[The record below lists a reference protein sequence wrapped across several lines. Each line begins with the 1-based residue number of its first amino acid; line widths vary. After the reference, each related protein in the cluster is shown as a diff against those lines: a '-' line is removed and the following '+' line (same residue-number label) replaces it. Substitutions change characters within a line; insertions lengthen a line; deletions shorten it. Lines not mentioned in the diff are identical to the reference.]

1 MKDIGKSSLNNSWGM
16 LQRLM
21 FTVLFT
27 VCAMTVSAQNKVTGT
42 VVDANGE
49 AIIGASVMVKGT
61 SNGSIT
67 DFQGNYAISN
77 VPAKGSL
84 VISYVGY
91 RTQTIALTGK
101 SQIDVTLEEDK
112 QQLDEVVVVGYGV
125 QRKSD
130 VTGALTRVGEKELNA
145 KPVSNAF
152 EALQGKA
159 AGVDITTSERPGT
172 VGSIKIRG
180 TRSLDAGTGPLYV
193 VDGVPLQAGGIESLN
208 PRDIESIDI
217 LKDASS
223 TAIYGS
229 RGANGVVLVTT
240 KRGQEGK
247 MQLTYNGSFTFEKIV
262 DKSPAMS
269 ASDYITWRR
278 WAYYNQSP
286 DKYTPGDQPTQEQ
299 DKTFFDGDPTALANV
314 MKGWAGGSW
323 DGSKVTDTDWTDFVT
338 QTGVTQEHTLSARGG
353 TKNLAGFVSFG
364 YLKNKGTQ
372 KGQSY
377 ERFNLSASADV
388 QGTPWFKTGGSFN
401 ASFSTQQY
409 GYSVPYGTST
419 GAKELYS
426 AAKSILRYT
435 LPYDENGE
443 IITQPGGSTTNTYS
457 IIDEWNR
464 STDERKSFRV
474 LGSFYAQIDFGKIFE
489 PLQGLQWKT
498 QFGPDFRF
506 YRRGNFLDSSS
517 ISRAGG
523 KNSASRSEE
532 RNFAW
537 TLDNML
543 LYNKTFAEIHNIGV
557 TLLQSASKSNTEN
570 SSMSEVG
577 VTIPSFLWNNMGAI
591 DITDAQYQASMGTGL
606 SEYALSSYMA
616 RINYALMDRY
626 LLTASARWDGASVL
640 AEGNKWDFFP
650 SMALGWRMEQEEF
663 LKNVTWID
671 QLKLRL
677 GVGVTGN
684 SAVSPYG
691 TLGVISS
698 YWMPF
703 STGNSQIFVTNEPY
717 YTSGSNRMP
726 NKNLGWEKTTQW
738 NLGVDFS
745 FLKGR
750 IGGTIDMYISN
761 TKDLLLAMSVPSL
774 SGYPSMMA
782 NIGQTKNKGIE
793 VTLNTIPVMTR
804 DFIWSSNLNF
814 ALQKDEI
821 VELANGKEDDIANAR
836 FIGESIAVYYG
847 IAADGLWQESDAA
860 EMAKFNEN
868 GHKFS
873 AGTVRP
879 VDQNGDYK
887 IDADDRVILGNINPR
902 LTAGWTNSISW
913 KGLELAL
920 ELQGRF
926 KYMVSTGGEGQL
938 GMYQQREISYWTPSN
953 TGADWQK
960 PVYSQAGGDPYAG
973 LLGFKD
979 ASFIK
984 IRNLSLAYN
993 FDKKLLK
1000 NAGISGLKVYAQGK
1014 NLGMLYSSLDFMDL
1028 DTGATFF
1035 NRGFT
1040 VGLQVEF

>member
-1 MKDIGKSSLNNSWGM
+1 MKEERETNLLRRCLGWRRLLLLCLMMVSS
-16 LQRLM
+16 
-21 FTVLFT
+21 
-27 VCAMTVSAQNKVTGT
+27 AMMMAQDRVTGK
-42 VVDANGE
+42 VVDASGDPV
-49 AIIGASVMVKGT
+49 IGASVVVKGT
-61 SNGSIT
+61 SNGVVTDLNGNFSIA
-67 DFQGNYAISN
+67 G
-77 VPAKGSL
+77 VPQNAQL
-84 VISYVGY
+84 VISYVGC
-91 RTQTIALTGK
+91 RTQTLAVNGRQ
-101 SQIDVTLEEDK
+101 SFNVSLEEDK

-130 VTGALTRVGEKELNA
+130 VTGALTRVGEKELNL
-145 KPVSNAF
+145 KPVNNAF

-159 AGVDITTSERPGT
+159 AGVDITTSERPGE
-172 VGSIKIRG
+172 VGSIRIRG
-180 TRSLDAGTGPLYV
+180 TRSISADQGPLYV
-193 VDGVPLQAGGIESLN
+193 VDGVPLQAGGIESIN
-208 PRDIESIDI
+208 PRDIEAIDI

-247 MQLTYNGSFTFEKIV
+247 MQLSYNGSMTFEKIV

-286 DKYTPGDQPTQEQ
+286 DKYTPGDQPNQEQ
-299 DKTFFDGDPTALANV
+299 DKNFFAGDETALANV
-314 MKGWAGGSW
+314 MKGWAGGTW

-338 QTGVTQEHTLSARGG
+338 RTGVTQQHTLSARGG
-353 TKNLAGFVSFG
+353 TKNLRGFVSFG
-364 YLKNKGTQ
+364 YLNNKGTQ
-372 KGQSY
+372 MGQSF
-377 ERFNLSASADV
+377 ERYNFATSTDIQA
-388 QGTPWFKTGGSFN
+388 TPWFKAGGSLN
-401 ASFSTQQY
+401 ASYGVQKY
-409 GYSVPYGTST
+409 GYSVAYGTSS
-419 GAKELYS
+419 GPRDLYG
-426 AAKSILRYT
+426 AAKAILRYT

-457 IIDEWNR
+457 IIDEWN
-464 STDERKSFRV
+464 KSKDNREFFRV
-474 LGSFYAQIDFGKIFE
+474 LGSFYAQVDFGKIWK
-489 PLQGLQWKT
+489 PLDGIQYKM
-498 QFGPDFRF
+498 QFGPDLRY

-523 KNSASRSEE
+523 NNTASRSDA

-543 LYNKTFAEIHNIGV
+543 LYNKSFGEHTVGL
-557 TLLQSASKSNTEN
+557 TLLQSASKVNRES
-570 SSMSEVG
+570 SSMSEEN

-591 DITDAQYQASMGTGL
+591 DITDAQYKASMGTDL
-606 SEYALSSYMA
+606 SENQLSSYMA
-616 RINYALMDRY
+616 RVNYSYMDRY

-663 LKNVTWID
+663 LKNVSWID
-671 QLKLRL
+671 QLKLRA

-684 SAVSPYG
+684 AAVSPYG

-717 YTSGSNRMP
+717 YTSGSNAMP

-738 NLGVDFS
+738 NFGLDFS

-750 IGGTIDMYISN
+750 IGGTLDIYTSK
-761 TKDLLLAMSVPSL
+761 TKDLLLAMTVPSL

-782 NIGQTKNKGIE
+782 NIGQTKNKGVE
-793 VTLNTIPVMTR
+793 LTLNTIPVLTK
-804 DFIWSSNLNF
+804 DFMWQSNLNF
-814 ALQKDEI
+814 AWQKDEI
-821 VELANGKEDDIANAR
+821 VELANGKEDDIANAW
-836 FIGESIAVYYG
+836 FIGESIAVFYG
-847 IAADGLWQESDAA
+847 YDNDGLWQESDAA

-873 AGTVRP
+873 AGNVKP

-887 IDADDRVILGNINPR
+887 IDADDRVILGNVNPR
-902 LTAGWTNSISW
+902 LTAGWTNTFTW
-913 KGLELAL
+913 KGLELTL
-920 ELQGRF
+920 ELMGRF
-926 KYMVSTGGEGQL
+926 KYMVNAGGEGQL
-938 GMYQQREISYWTPSN
+938 GMYQQREISYWTPNN

-960 PVYSQAGGDPYAG
+960 PIYNQSGGDPYSS

-979 ASFIK
+979 ASFVK
-984 IRNLSLAYN
+984 IRNLSLGYN
-993 FDKKLLK
+993 FDRALCKSI
-1000 NAGISGLKVYAQGK
+1000 GINGAKVYIQGR
-1014 NLGMLYSSLDFMDL
+1014 NLGMLCSSIDFMDL
-1028 DTGATFF
+1028 DTGATYY

-1040 VGLQVEF
+1040 VGLNVEF